1 MEEVAE
7 SVLSFIRWTDE
18 HPLPPNA
25 PTRVVLNALRAHLDT
40 NAPGW
45 RARVFTPP
53 SERDAVG
60 IEVHLSGGRVVRGTL
75 LQQSSATRNEAA

>member
-25 PTRVVLNALRAHLDT
+25 PTRVVLNALRAHLD
-40 NAPGW
+40 ARVPGW
-45 RARVFTPP
+45 R
-53 SERDAVG
+53 ERAFENEAKQEAVEV
-60 IEVHLSGGRVVRGTL
+60 EVHLTGGRVVCGTL
-75 LQQSSATRNEAA
+75 VQRPSAV